1 VWSAPASLEIAPIRE
16 ISGADEARPDARQA
30 RADDR
35 PGAEAYLGRTSRP
48 TAGHPRPAWRD
59 VWSAPADAGGR
70 AVPAERGVRPTA
82 GFTLLE
88 LLVVMTI
95 IGILAAIAVP
105 ALKNSPQ
112 KGREAAL
119 REDLFTIRETLDE
132 YHGDKGH
139 YPADLA
145 TLVTDGYLRKI
156 PVDPITKSAD
166 TWQIVLEST
175 DDASSSDSSSSGSS
189 GSSSGASSGSSSDS
203 SSTDSSSSPGSSEE
217 PAAPGIID
225 VHSGSK
231 AKALDGTTYDTW

>member
-1 VWSAPASLEIAPIRE
+1 MRETKIRNPKFEIRNKSESRSPSLRGKTTPGFDHFDFEIVSDFELRASNFHDPAPRHAKTVPVNR
-16 ISGADEARPDARQA
+16 
-30 RADDR
+30 DR
-35 PGAEAYLGRTSRP
+35 
-48 TAGHPRPAWRD
+48 
-59 VWSAPADAGGR
+59 
-70 AVPAERGVRPTA
+70 

-119 REDLFTIRETLDE
+119 REDLFTFRESLDE
-132 YHGDKGH
+132 FHGDKGH
-139 YPADLA
+139 YPPDLP
-145 TLVTDGYLRKI
+145 TLVTEGYLRKI

-166 TWQIVLEST
+166 TWQTVLEPPE
-175 DDASSSDSSSSGSS
+175 DAEGAGGSGSSDSN
-189 GSSSGASSGSSSDS
+189 
-203 SSTDSSSSPGSSEE
+203 STE
-217 PAAPGIID
+217 PPAPGIID